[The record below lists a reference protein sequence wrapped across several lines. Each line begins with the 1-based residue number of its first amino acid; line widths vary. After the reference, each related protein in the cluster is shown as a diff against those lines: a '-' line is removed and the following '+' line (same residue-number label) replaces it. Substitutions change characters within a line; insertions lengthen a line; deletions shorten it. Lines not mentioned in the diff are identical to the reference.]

1 MILGVVGQPNESLRP
16 WLKAALGADTAL
28 EHATA
33 DESGRWMPHPDVF
46 VVCDLALLEGI
57 APIVFAESPVV
68 VVVNHDSDLNHP
80 LVGAP
85 HTVTVSREVLA
96 TFTATDVEFS
106 RNGMQFAIS
115 ALGHSHTVHLPT
127 PGEECVSDALIAV
140 AVAHS
145 LGLKIE
151 DAIASLATFT
161 GSESERWRNELRHRA
176 DGVTIV
182 NDASEARPDS
192 MGSALKTLTLMTY
205 GTTRAVAVLGE
216 MTVDDAESREEHD
229 RIGRLVVRLNVGKL
243 IVVGHGARHIHNAA
257 GLEGS
262 WDGESVLVDSAEEAY
277 DLLDNELRDGDVV
290 LVKSSKA
297 AGLGFLGDR
306 LGGKTA

>member
-1 MILGVVGQPNESLRP
+1 
-16 WLKAALGADTAL
+16 
-28 EHATA
+28 
-33 DESGRWMPHPDVF
+33 
-46 VVCDLALLEGI
+46 
-57 APIVFAESPVV
+57 
-68 VVVNHDSDLNHP
+68 
-80 LVGAP
+80 
-85 HTVTVSREVLA
+85 
-96 TFTATDVEFS
+96 
-106 RNGMQFAIS
+106 
-115 ALGHSHTVHLPT
+115 
-127 PGEECVSDALIAV
+127 
-140 AVAHS
+140 
-145 LGLKIE
+145 
-151 DAIASLATFT
+151 
-161 GSESERWRNELRHRA
+161 
-176 DGVTIV
+176 
-182 NDASEARPDS
+182 
-192 MGSALKTLTLMTY
+192 MTY